1 MFRRVS
7 IRAAL
12 FLGDLTIIALAL
24 FVASWLRPQL
34 SFGLPMPIENVWL
47 TWPAYIMALL
57 IWGGGFLLMDVYNL
71 QKNLRLLD
79 ELQRVIS
86 AHLTAWLAFAGFLY
100 FTYRETSRLQMVTFA
115 LIGLLL
121 LIGYRLVFRLFLRF
135 FGDKRYG
142 TRRILIVGAGKVGH
156 SVATMVIKNRWTGL
170 RFIGFIDDNP
180 NVETLGYPNFGQ
192 VQQTV
197 QVVHT
202 HDINE
207 VIFALPRYAHTKL
220 ANVVVGLQHLKVNV
234 RVVPDFFDL
243 VFLRSAV
250 EDLGD
255 IHMVTLREPAL
266 DPLQRTIKRGFDLIV
281 GSVGLILSLPFMAL
295 ITIAIKLDSPGPV
308 IFSQLRV
315 GENGRLFKILKFRT
329 MYHDPDTANDDIS
342 YKIIDGQSFHKFY
355 DDPRV
360 TKFGRFLRKTSLD
373 ELPQFINILKGEM
386 SLVGPRPELP
396 WLVDKYEPWQ
406 RKRFEVPQG
415 LTGWWQVNGRADK
428 PMHLNT
434 ADDLYY
440 IKNYSIWLDIQIL
453 WRTVRA
459 VIERRGSY

>member
-7 IRAAL
+7 IRVAL
-12 FLGDLTIIALAL
+12 FLGDLVIVALAL
-24 FVASWLRPQL
+24 LISSLLRPQL
-34 SFGLPMPIENVWL
+34 SFGRPLPIEDVWL
-47 TWPAYIMALL
+47 AWPIYTITLMV
-57 IWGGGFLLMDVYNL
+57 WSSVFLLMDVYNL
-71 QKNLRLLD
+71 QKNLRIFD
-79 ELQRVIS
+79 ELQRVVM
-86 AHLTAWLAFAGFLY
+86 AHLAASLAIAGILY
-100 FTYRETSRLQMVTFA
+100 FSYRDTSRLQVITFA
-115 LIGLLL
+115 LTALLMM
-121 LIGYRLVFRLFLRF
+121 IGYRLMLRLFLRF

-142 TRRILIVGAGKVGH
+142 TRRVVVVGAGKIGRN
-156 SVATMVIKNRWTGL
+156 VAEMVIKNSWTGL
-170 RFIGFIDDNP
+170 RLIGFIDDNSQAD
-180 NVETLGYPNFGQ
+180 TLGYPHLGTI
-192 VQQTV
+192 QQTV
-197 QVVHT
+197 EAVQT
-202 HDINE
+202 YDINE
-207 VIFALPRYAHTKL
+207 VIFALPRHAHVKL

-266 DPLQRTIKRGFDLIV
+266 DPLQRAIKRGFDLLV
-281 GSVGLILSLPFMAL
+281 GSFGFMFSLPFMIL
-295 ITIAIKLDSPGPV
+295 IAITIKLDSSGPV

-315 GENGRLFKILKFRT
+315 GENGRLFRILKFRS
-329 MYHDPDTANDDIS
+329 MVHDPDIITDEIS
-342 YKIIDGQSFHKFY
+342 YKIIDGQPLHKFY
-355 DDPRV
+355 NDPRV

-373 ELPQFINILKGEM
+373 ELPQFINILKGDM